1 MMETELQVENTD
13 KVLLT
18 TDKVRK
24 KMVQAISEYSM
35 LGEGDRLM
43 VCVSGGKDS
52 SVMLVQLKEI
62 QRRAPYKF
70 EIEAIM
76 LDQKQPGFDA
86 SEFSRWV
93 ESVGVRL
100 TILQQDT
107 YSIVK
112 EKITT
117 GTFCSLCS
125 RLRRGI
131 LYNHAFE
138 NKFTKIALGHHMGDL
153 NETLFLNL
161 LYSGKISSM
170 PPKLKSDDG
179 RNILIRPMCLVD
191 EADLTFLA
199 ESWSVPIIPCNLCGS
214 QDGLKRKKIKAMIA
228 KLKEEIPDVDQSLLT
243 AQSNVRLS
251 QLSDVDNWNFKF

>member
-1 MMETELQVENTD
+1 MMETDLAIASSD
-13 KVLLT
+13 KVMQT
-18 TDKVRK
+18 SDKVRK
-24 KMVQAISEYSM
+24 KMVQAIAQYSM
-35 LGEGDRLM
+35 LSEGDRLM

-52 SVMLVQLKEI
+52 SVMLVQLQEI
-62 QRRAPYKF
+62 QKRAPYKF
-70 EIEAIM
+70 ELEAVM

-86 SEFSRWV
+86 SKFSKWV
-93 ESVGVRL
+93 ESVGVKL
-100 TILQQDT
+100 TVLQQDT

-138 NKFTKIALGHHMGDL
+138 RGFTKIALGHHRGDL

-179 RNILIRPMCLVD
+179 RNILID
-191 EADLTFLA
+191 
-199 ESWSVPIIPCNLCGS
+199 N
-214 QDGLKRKKIKAMIA
+214 
-228 KLKEEIPDVDQSLLT
+228 KL
-243 AQSNVRLS
+243 
-251 QLSDVDNWNFKF
+251 